1 VQTVAGLACDDVR
14 RAAKPCRH
22 RAPRTEPAHSLEFL
36 MRNPI
41 GIVVMIIGV
50 VLLIYGISATDSLAS
65 NISELF
71 TGRPTDKAIWLVVLG
86 ILGIGVGLALSFRR
100 SSP

>member
-1 VQTVAGLACDDVR
+1 
-14 RAAKPCRH
+14 
-22 RAPRTEPAHSLEFL
+22 

-65 NISELF
+65 NFSELF
-71 TGRPTDKAIWLVVLG
+71 TGRPTDKALWLVVLG
-86 ILGIGVGLALSFRR
+86 ILGIGTGIALSFRR